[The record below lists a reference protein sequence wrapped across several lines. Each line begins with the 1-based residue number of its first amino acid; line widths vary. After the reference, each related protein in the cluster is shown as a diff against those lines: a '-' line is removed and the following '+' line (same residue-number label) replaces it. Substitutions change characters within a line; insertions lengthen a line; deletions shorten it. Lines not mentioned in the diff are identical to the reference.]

1 MPVKKPTNKT
11 PAVQAKIPTAQKEP
25 ALAVRISQFDKLV
38 YAKDFDAAH
47 KLLIKILTI
56 LENSSES
63 FGATLVDV
71 NPLVEKQATIFC
83 AAVTRLLIDQ
93 DFVINDARFFG
104 LTALKRP
111 LTQAFEI
118 SGYRGTDHLVQL
130 MGTPD
135 GKGGTTLTRQEIL
148 RLFIGLSINA
158 LSPNLTDML
167 LRQIPNI
174 AWPLCIGFLSEQI
187 VYSENARSARAK
199 ILAAS
204 DHLKKATPNFSM
216 VRNLGPAY
224 MGCSYDE
231 SIHKHDIKRAMNAVV
246 RSWLGEQGVEDAKLP
261 EERRAVKKRPTLL
274 IIAELYGSMHAMH
287 RCYGP
292 AIRSLKDRFK
302 LVFMAPDGKC
312 DKALHYM
319 FDKIDDTK
327 FTPSNPKLFFDKAKS
342 YRPDIVYYPSVGMR
356 LVSIVG
362 SNLRIAPIQLMTY
375 GHPAT
380 THSNF
385 IDYSVLME
393 GQVGNEKTISDKI
406 LYWPAG
412 PRYEV
417 RSDTKLPSVNI
428 RENPDVVKIAV
439 PAWSRKITPSFLESC
454 KFIQDNATK
463 KVEFYF
469 FPNGVGALFQAFS
482 RRVTS
487 VLEARVLPR
496 TNYNDYLTKLNECD
510 IFLSSFPFGATNGI
524 LDAGPLGLPI
534 VNVKGDEVHALNDSE
549 MVSHMNQPE
558 WLSTDNKEGFI
569 KAVLRLIADDGERV
583 RISKSNAAY
592 DYEAGMMV
600 SADSACWPFA
610 DSIFA
615 AYKKHEALMTS
626 PQKSFS
632 ALQLSSISTETT

>member
-1 MPVKKPTNKT
+1 MTVKKPVKKASTTQPKK
-11 PAVQAKIPTAQKEP
+11 PAAKKEP
-25 ALAVRISQFDKLV
+25 ALAVYISQFDKLV
-38 YAKDFDAAH
+38 SVKDYDTAH
-47 KLLIKILTI
+47 ETLIKVLNT

-63 FGATLVDV
+63 FGATLVEV

-83 AAVTRLLIDQ
+83 AAVTRLLADKE
-93 DFVINDARFFG
+93 FTINDGKFFG

-111 LTQAFEI
+111 LTQSFEI
-118 SGYRGTDHLVQL
+118 SGYRGTDHLIQL

-148 RLFIGLSINA
+148 KLFIGLSINA
-158 LSPNLTDML
+158 LSPNLVDML

-187 VYSENARSARAK
+187 VYSDNARTARAK

-204 DHLKKATPNFSM
+204 DKMKDVSPNFSM

-231 SIHKHDIKRAMNAVV
+231 SAHKHDIKHAMNNLV
-246 RSWLGEQGVEDAKLP
+246 RRWLAEQGVEDAKLP
-261 EERRAVKKRPTLL
+261 DERRAVKRRPTLL
-274 IIAELYGSMHAMH
+274 IIAELYASKHAMH

-302 LVFMAPDGKC
+302 LIFMSPDGQC
-312 DKALHYM
+312 DEALHYM

-327 FTPSNPKLFFDKAKS
+327 FTPSNPKSFFDKAKS

-356 LVSIVG
+356 LLSIVG
-362 SNLRIAPIQLMTY
+362 SNIRIAPIQLMTY

-417 RSDTKLPSVNI
+417 RSDTQLPPIDI

-439 PAWSRKITPSFLESC
+439 PAWSRKVTPSFLEAC
-454 KFIQDNATK
+454 KLIQKNAAK
-463 KVEFYF
+463 EVEFYF
-469 FPNGVGALFQAFS
+469 FPNGVGSLFQAFS
-482 RRVTS
+482 RRITG
-487 VLEARVLPR
+487 VLDAKVMPR
-496 TNYNDYLTKLNECD
+496 TNYNNYLTTLNECD

-549 MVSHMNQPE
+549 MVSHMKQPE
-558 WLSTDNKEGFI
+558 WLSTNSTEDFV
-569 KAVLRLIADDGERV
+569 KAVLRLIADDNERV
-583 RISKSNAAY
+583 RISKANAAY
-592 DYEAGMMV
+592 DYETGMMV

-615 AYKKHEALMTS
+615 AYKKHEELMS
-626 PQKSFS
+626 SSQNSFS
-632 ALQLSSISTETT
+632 AAQLSGINTEVT